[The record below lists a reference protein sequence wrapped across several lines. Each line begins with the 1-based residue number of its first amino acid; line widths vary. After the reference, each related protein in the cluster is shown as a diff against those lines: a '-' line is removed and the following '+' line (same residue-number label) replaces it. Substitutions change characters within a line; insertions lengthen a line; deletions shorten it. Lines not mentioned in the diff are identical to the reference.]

1 MGQQGLEGVGLG
13 EGGPPPPSTPRPS
26 PAGFPFTFGPW
37 RPTFPGVPW
46 KRTEVL
52 ARRAEPGLERGALS
66 RGPAPCLGAARP
78 HYLRAWASVVPLLSF
93 DPWQTLEWK

>member
-1 MGQQGLEGVGLG
+1 M
-13 EGGPPPPSTPRPS
+13 
-26 PAGFPFTFGPW
+26 
-37 RPTFPGVPW
+37 
-46 KRTEVL
+46 L